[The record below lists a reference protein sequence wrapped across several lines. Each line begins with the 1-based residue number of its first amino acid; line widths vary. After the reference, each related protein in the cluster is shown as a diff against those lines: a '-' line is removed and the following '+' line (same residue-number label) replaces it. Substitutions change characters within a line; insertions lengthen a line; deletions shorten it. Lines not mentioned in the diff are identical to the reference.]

1 MPGRSY
7 LQRVAGGRVTAAI
20 APPRLLYR
28 PEPTT
33 TALGV
38 QEVTAPAA
46 PPMAAPVQ
54 PGPTPTALPREQ
66 PGPTLTASPV
76 QSGPTLTAPLVQHR
90 PTSAAGPAPIIAGPA
105 ASVEPASP
113 VPVAPRVPPVP
124 PTPVVIRVPPVAT
137 KEISPRF
144 PTLTPGKPPARAAK
158 TVVEKVIRPETPITA
173 PSQATDA
180 NEPALQQV
188 AGGHAPAAIAA
199 GAITPP
205 QLFERP
211 RSTTVE
217 SGVREV
223 TAAVAPPVAPV
234 QPGPPPAGMPR
245 VQPSPTP
252 AADPARFIAG
262 PAAVVVPASPAP
274 VASRVPPVSPR
285 VLPPPQTPVVP
296 RVSPVPPTPVVTRVP
311 PAATTEISPRFPTL
325 TPSEPPERAATNV
338 VERVIHPAEAATAP
352 RRATDANDPSSRPT
366 PAVKRGRVPSPV
378 RPPTPSPGQPQW
390 GEPQQPIVV
399 DAQPT
404 PPLPRARP
412 VEAVRDRAS
421 TQLSDSGERPP
432 AATRLA
438 PPIRLEPP
446 AVVPAPRVV
455 DEGSGRGT
463 VRIGSLEVRILPPLD
478 TPAAAGRP
486 PVQPVRAARPVGV
499 PTAPLSRG
507 FRSFG
512 LSQG

>member
-7 LQRVAGGRVTAAI
+7 LQRVAGGRVTASI

-54 PGPTPTALPREQ
+54 PGPTPTSLPREQ
-66 PGPTLTASPV
+66 PGPTLTA
-76 QSGPTLTAPLVQHR
+76 PLVHHR
-90 PTSAAGPAPIIAGPA
+90 PTPTAGPAPIIAGPA
-105 ASVEPASP
+105 VSVEPASP
-113 VPVAPRVPPVP
+113 TPVAPRVPPVP
-124 PTPVVIRVPPVAT
+124 PTPVVIRVPPT
-137 KEISPRF
+137 STTEISPRF
-144 PTLTPGKPPARAAK
+144 PTITPSEPPSRAAT
-158 TVVEKVIRPETPITA
+158 TVVEKVIRQETPITA
-173 PSQATDA
+173 PPRATDA

-199 GAITPP
+199 GATTPP
-205 QLFERP
+205 RLFERP

-217 SGVREV
+217 SGVRDV
-223 TAAVAPPVAPV
+223 TAAVSSTVAPV
-234 QPGPPPAGMPR
+234 QPGPPPVGMPR
-245 VQPSPTP
+245 AQPSPTP
-252 AADPARFIAG
+252 AADPAWFIAG

-274 VASRVPPVSPR
+274 IASRVPPVSPR
-285 VLPPPQTPVVP
+285 VPAP
-296 RVSPVPPTPVVTRVP
+296 PPTPVVTRVP
-311 PAATTEISPRFPTL
+311 PAATTENSPRFPTL
-325 TPSEPPERAATNV
+325 TPSEPSARAARNV
-338 VERVIHPAEAATAP
+338 AERVIRPAEAATAP
-352 RRATDANDPSSRPT
+352 RGATDANDPSSLPP

-378 RPPTPSPGQPQW
+378 RPPTPTPGQPQW

-404 PPLPRARP
+404 PALPRARP
-412 VEAVRDRAS
+412 VEAVRDHAS
-421 TQLSDSGERPP
+421 TRVREAGERPP
-432 AATRLA
+432 TTTRLA

-446 AVVPAPRVV
+446 AVVPAPRLA
-455 DEGSGRGT
+455 DESGGRGV